1 MGFELLTFLLETTRC
16 VNLVIKLLTNIIN
29 SNSISYSLYIYI
41 YIITYS
47 NKCFSQKKNYSIIQ
61 FLMNN
66 AIIIHLLEFF
76 SRERHLLEYVII
88 YI

>member
-1 MGFELLTFLLETTRC
+1 MKSAFFSVITKHNFIREIFFYKFSIISNTFFR
-16 VNLVIKLLTNIIN
+16 
-29 SNSISYSLYIYI
+29 
-41 YIITYS
+41 
-47 NKCFSQKKNYSIIQ
+47 KKNYSIIQ